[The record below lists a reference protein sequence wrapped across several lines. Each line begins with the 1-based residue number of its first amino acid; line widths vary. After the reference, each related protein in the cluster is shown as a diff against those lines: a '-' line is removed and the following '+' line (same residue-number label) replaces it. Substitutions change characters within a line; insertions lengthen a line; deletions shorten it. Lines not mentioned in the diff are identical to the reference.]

1 MLQSILNKKLL
12 ILIYGLFLI
21 TKLSAFQL
29 GNLDVPYQLTPAK
42 IAEEVR
48 FVAANNYQTFI
59 IKNDNTLWL
68 SGVKDYR
75 DALPPS
81 KINLLSD
88 FVKIQD
94 DVKEIAVCDENI
106 MILKNDS
113 SLFCMGNLPK
123 EIESNSMKFQYVSN
137 PIFIDSG
144 VKKISVGNKC
154 FIYVK
159 EDGSTYYFGKLSYS
173 SIGMSIEPKKI
184 PYKSIDISTDRG
196 SLFILTDNNELLSTS
211 NGESFK
217 KIDSN
222 VIKISGNLF
231 IKEDS
236 SLFAFGNV
244 TTGSLGVTVKSQDVP
259 QFVMKDVKDVI
270 FNYWHSL
277 IIQNDGS
284 LYSCGGIFG
293 KPNSTTYSYMGFLGD
308 GSGKPQLMP
317 VKIAEN
323 VILGAVS
330 DFTTFFI
337 TEDGSLW
344 GCGLNNYD
352 ETVLYM

>member
-1 MLQSILNKKLL
+1 MAKKEALEA
-12 ILIYGLFLI
+12 GLYPSYAEFEWYNYSYEEQEQI
-21 TKLSAFQL
+21 KEAL
-29 GNLDVPYQLTPAK
+29 G
-42 IAEEVR
+42 R
-48 FVAANNYQTFI
+48 M
-59 IKNDNTLWL
+59 
-68 SGVKDYR
+68 
-75 DALPPS
+75 
-81 KINLLSD
+81 
-88 FVKIQD
+88 KIQFKPSQGQRVWSEHYTYD
-94 DVKEIAVCDENI
+94 NNSNRLTKTTKYGTINYTYDDENRLRYSGKENLVNLEAEI
-106 MILKNDS
+106 GGRITFAENGEIYYAATSDSVAYNATSLK
-113 SLFCMGNLPK
+113 GTRY
-123 EIESNSMKFQYVSN
+123 ITTQ
-137 PIFIDSG
+137 
-144 VKKISVGNKC
+144 
-154 FIYVK
+154 
-159 EDGSTYYFGKLSYS
+159 EDGSTYYFGKLSSS
-173 SIGMSIEPKKI
+173 SIGMSIKPKII

-196 SLFILTDNNELLSTS
+196 SLFILIDNNELLSTS

-217 KIDSN
+217 KIASN
-222 VIKISGNLF
+222 VTKISGNLF

-270 FNYWHSL
+270 FNYWHSI

-308 GSGKPQLMP
+308 GSGKPQHTP

-323 VILGAVS
+323 VIWGAIS

-344 GCGLNNYD
+344 RCGLNNYD